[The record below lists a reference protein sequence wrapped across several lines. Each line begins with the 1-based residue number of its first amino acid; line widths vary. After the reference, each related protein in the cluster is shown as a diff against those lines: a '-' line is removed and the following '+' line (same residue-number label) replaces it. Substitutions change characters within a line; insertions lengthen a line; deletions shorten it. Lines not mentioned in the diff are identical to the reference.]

1 MQAILNLPDN
11 LITEARRYISLD
23 NQSATFAQIIQ
34 EWQRYKKLQEL
45 KQLRGTIMFDG
56 DLTALRE

>member
-23 NQSATFAQIIQ
+23 NQSAAFAQIIQ

>member
-23 NQSATFAQIIQ
+23 NQSAAFAQIIQ
-34 EWQRYKKLQEL
+34 EWLRYKKLQEL